1 MGSLLYLAII
11 AIQFTISLASWSIP
25 MKCFFRDSKSLN
37 SFNNITI
44 NSLNVNHD
52 GWILQANDIK
62 FLGMDNAILDDFG
75 INFDTKVAQIT
86 FHTDMVVTYNY
97 KSDGTL
103 FSKPIMGEGFTEV
116 PIKNVQMNM
125 NMTFEVI
132 EKDGKKYI
140 NPKDFEVSYNIKDK
154 AEFTFSNLYYG
165 DKEQSDTM
173 HSLMNENWRYITTEY
188 GKFFFAEFGANLFI
202 VFKNYALDFSLC

>member
-1 MGSLLYLAII
+1 MDLPKVNEDLSRN
-11 AIQFTISLASWSIP
+11 QP
-25 MKCFFRDSKSLN
+25 
-37 SFNNITI
+37 SFNPKVVHSTLF
-44 NSLNVNHD
+44 NSIGPQDLI
-52 GWILQANDIK
+52 GYT
-62 FLGMDNAILDDFG
+62 

-116 PIKNVQMNM
+116 PII
-125 NMTFEVI
+125 I

-173 HSLMNENWRYITTEY
+173 HSLMNENWRYISTEY
-188 GKFFFAEFGANLFI
+188 GKFFFADFGANLFI
-202 VFKNYALDFSLC
+202 IQLVRFMLLSGTN